1 MRKTLLDLIENTII
15 HQYDLPN
22 STAGISKTIFSI
34 DDDKCFKTTNNND
47 FSEIIYNSIIEYSFN
62 EFEID
67 GKDYDKL
74 HYIALQTKLKYNPT
88 ADLKTKIKYGFLG
101 EVILFSVLYTL
112 FKSKPLIARGYFYN
126 PLENSETK
134 GYDSY
139 HLIENAGQTEL
150 WFGEV
155 KFHNNYK
162 AGIKSVFKNIDKA
175 ISDNYLQTNVFSI
188 SNELNNLQWKGS
200 KIETVIENWKEN
212 PHLSI
217 IDEIKKHNMKLVYPV
232 MLLYEEDGAGYDES
246 IKNIPTHIQVEYSST
261 KYSLSI
267 PYSIFFI
274 LIPMKD
280 VKLIKEDVIKWIE
293 SKKPLMS

>member
-101 EVILFSVLYTL
+101 EVILFSVL
-112 FKSKPLIARGYFYN
+112 
-126 PLENSETK
+126 
-134 GYDSY
+134 
-139 HLIENAGQTEL
+139 
-150 WFGEV
+150 
-155 KFHNNYK
+155 
-162 AGIKSVFKNIDKA
+162 
-175 ISDNYLQTNVFSI
+175 
-188 SNELNNLQWKGS
+188 
-200 KIETVIENWKEN
+200 
-212 PHLSI
+212 
-217 IDEIKKHNMKLVYPV
+217 
-232 MLLYEEDGAGYDES
+232 
-246 IKNIPTHIQVEYSST
+246 
-261 KYSLSI
+261 
-267 PYSIFFI
+267 
-274 LIPMKD
+274 
-280 VKLIKEDVIKWIE
+280 
-293 SKKPLMS
+293 